1 MTRDEALALVKESIA
16 RIVPD
21 VDFDTI
27 AMDDKFRDALE
38 LDSLDFLRLVEMLS
52 ERTGYR
58 IEEDDY
64 PALTTLA
71 DAADFLAAHAP

>member
-21 VDFDTI
+21 VEFDTL
-27 AMDDKFRDALE
+27 AMDDKFRDVLE